1 MVFLIAI
8 WQSVQVTVV
17 DERVIAISPGKLLGP
32 DAKVVIGDE
41 WRGFV
46 RGSVGHSKRVDMA
59 ENDDGDA
66 HKKEALLPH
75 LPAIYG

>member
-1 MVFLIAI
+1 MSFI
-8 WQSVQVTVV
+8 
-17 DERVIAISPGKLLGP
+17 LGRSTHANYLCP
-32 DAKVVIGDE
+32 DTKVVIGNE
-41 WRGFV
+41 WRRFV
-46 RGSVGHSKRVDMA
+46 GRSVSHSKRVDMA